1 MDTTVLV
8 AIVSA
13 SSVLLGAAVSQG
25 SAMLQSWL
33 DRRNKREI
41 LLRTKYEELGLH
53 FLESMKL
60 SQSLLACS
68 THEETLAVTHQESA
82 NKAKMLAMVY
92 FPELREP
99 TGLYIASYSALCMNA
114 ISLYN
119 PSDARVLGMQVYA
132 KPEYIAARE
141 THIDA
146 RSYLQK
152 QIENFAPKYAKS

>member
-13 SSVLLGAAVSQG
+13 SSVLLGAAISQG

-41 LLRTKYEELGLH
+41 LLRTKYEEMGFH
-53 FLESMKL
+53 FLESMRL
-60 SQSLLACS
+60 TGALLTCA
-68 THEETLAVTHQESA
+68 THEETLEVTHQEST
-82 NKAKMLAMVY
+82 NKARMLAMVY

-99 TGLYIASYSALCMNA
+99 LELYSASYSALCLNA

-119 PSDARVLGMQVYA
+119 PDAKPVLGSQVYA
-132 KPEYIAARE
+132 KPEYVAARE
-141 THIDA
+141 THVDA
-146 RSYLQK
+146 RNYLQK